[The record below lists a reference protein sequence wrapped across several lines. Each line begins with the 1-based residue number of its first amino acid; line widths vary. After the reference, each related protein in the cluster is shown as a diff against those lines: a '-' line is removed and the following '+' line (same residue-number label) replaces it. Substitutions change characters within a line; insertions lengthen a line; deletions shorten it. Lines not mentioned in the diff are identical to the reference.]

1 MRFRRQPI
9 LARFR
14 DHVDSVRAPLHCD
27 GHSNPMH
34 VLNRAT
40 TFALPLRRIALLTFV
55 LAACAG
61 STPTPAAAPPLSIE
75 SGSIAVVVPP
85 PADWVDSVLASLSIR
100 EKAAQMVWPTVYG
113 DYSSSD
119 SPQWELL
126 RRLID
131 EERVGGFTVSVG
143 SPVEIAVKLGAMQ
156 RASRVPL
163 LFGAD
168 FEFGAGYRARGGWFL
183 PNAIDLGGAVVFPPQ
198 MALGA
203 TGDTALAYEQGRVT
217 AIEGRA
223 LGVHVAYAP
232 ILDVNN
238 NPANPVIN
246 TRSYG
251 EDPALAARLGA
262 AFVRGLQEHGM
273 IATGKHF
280 PGHGDTEVNS
290 HLALPVVGVT
300 RARLDSV
307 ELVPFRASIAAGVG
321 AMMTFHGSMPALDST
336 GVPGTLSRR
345 VLGDLL
351 RGELD
356 FNGVVISDA
365 MDMRGVLDKYGAVE
379 AAIRAVEAGTDV
391 LIQPVDARQTI
402 DAVVQGVSSGRYDEA
417 RIDASVRR
425 LLEAKRRVGLDRR
438 RSVPIDSVRFV
449 VGDSDHVAVARA
461 IAERSITLVRD
472 SLNQLPL
479 SKLPRSR
486 RVLSITLARRTDLV
500 AGTAFDS
507 ELRRHFSTVRSELVN
522 ADAPSTAEWERLLRL
537 ARPSD
542 VVIVSSYVS
551 HAWNATSAA
560 APREFANFVK
570 DLVKLRRKPIV
581 VSLGNPY
588 LLQQIPGV
596 PAYVIGWSGIGAS
609 QRAAARAL
617 LGSHA
622 ITGRLPI
629 RIPPR
634 TSIGAGLMRGV
645 DSASTRASDVRR

>member
-1 MRFRRQPI
+1 MQ
-9 LARFR
+9 L
-14 DHVDSVRAPLHCD
+14 LT
-27 GHSNPMH
+27 
-34 VLNRAT
+34 RAT
-40 TFALPLRRIALLTFV
+40 RCASTIALIA
-55 LAACAG
+55 LAGCAG
-61 STPTPAAAPPLSIE
+61 STPTPAAAPPPATD
-75 SGSIAVVVPP
+75 SGSVVVTASRA
-85 PADWVDSVLASLSIR
+85 PADWVDSVLASLSLR
-100 EKAAQMVWPTVYG
+100 EKAAQMVWPTVFG
-113 DYSSSD
+113 DYVAGD
-119 SPQWELL
+119 SPQWETL
-126 RRLID
+126 RRLIQ

-143 SPVEIAVKLGAMQ
+143 SPVEIAVKLDAMQ

-217 AIEGRA
+217 AVEGRA

-300 RARLDSV
+300 RARLDTV
-307 ELVPFRASIAAGVG
+307 ELVPFRASVAAGVG
-321 AMMTFHGSMPALDST
+321 AIMTFHGAMPALDST
-336 GVPGTLSRR
+336 GAPGTLSRR
-345 VLGDLL
+345 VLSDLL

-356 FNGVVISDA
+356 FEGVVISDA

-379 AAIRAVEAGTDV
+379 AAIRAVEAGADV
-391 LIQPVDARQTI
+391 LIQPIDARQAI

-438 RSVPIDSVRFV
+438 RSVSIDSVKFV

-461 IAERSITLVRD
+461 VAERSITLVRD

-479 SKLPRSR
+479 SRLPRSR
-486 RVLSITLARRTDLV
+486 RVLSITLARRVDLA
-500 AGTAFDS
+500 AGGAFDA

-522 ADAPSTAEWERLLRL
+522 ADAPANAEWERLLRV
-537 ARPSD
+537 ARTSD
-542 VVIVSSYVS
+542 LVIVSSYVS
-551 HAWNATSAA
+551 HAWNASSAD
-560 APREFANFVK
+560 APKEFANFVK
-570 DLVKLRRKPIV
+570 ALVAARKRPIV

-588 LLQQIPGV
+588 LLQQIRGV
-596 PAYVIGWSGIGAS
+596 PAYLIAWSGIGAS

-617 LGSHA
+617 LGVNA

-629 RIPPR
+629 RIPPG
-634 TSIGAGLMRGV
+634 TSIGAGLMRPA
-645 DSASTRASDVRR
+645 DSASARPSGAQR